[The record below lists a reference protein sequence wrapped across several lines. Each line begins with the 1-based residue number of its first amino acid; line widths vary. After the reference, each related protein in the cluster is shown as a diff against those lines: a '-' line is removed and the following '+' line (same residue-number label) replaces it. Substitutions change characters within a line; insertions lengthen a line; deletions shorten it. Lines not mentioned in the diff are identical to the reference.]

1 MPIKIYVGVGAGPR
15 SPKTNTMGMS
25 LIKIH
30 FSEKTAKGK
39 FNILHYLMILVG
51 TMNPAVC
58 TNQLTFLIPTRRTIH
73 I

>member
-51 TMNPAVC
+51 TMNEPGSVYKPVNILN
-58 TNQLTFLIPTRRTIH
+58 TD
-73 I
+73 